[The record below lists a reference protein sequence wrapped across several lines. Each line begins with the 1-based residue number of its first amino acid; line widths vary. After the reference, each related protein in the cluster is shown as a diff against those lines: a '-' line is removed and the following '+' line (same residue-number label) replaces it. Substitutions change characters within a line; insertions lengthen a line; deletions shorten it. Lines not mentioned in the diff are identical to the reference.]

1 MKKSLFHNALI
12 KVVLPLLAFFATGL
26 SAQELNTHLTITSF
40 VIDQAELA
48 DYKLAAN
55 VYHLYNWAEETFTG
69 EMAFSLTKMDGTIL
83 KVLEE
88 GHLTLAEQESIEP
101 NGFIEGP
108 LKVGPSTIP
117 SDLDDGD
124 YQLRIASRQAGYE
137 NWCFVNGYR
146 ASSEQEFVIAINLHI
161 SGMDAILTDRKE
173 TDSIVFDSLGRVVST
188 SGTKGLSL
196 GLYVVNGE
204 KILIR

>member
-12 KVVLPLLAFFATGL
+12 KAVLPLLAFFATGL

-108 LKVGPSTIP
+108 LKVGPSSIP
-117 SDLDDGD
+117 DDLDDGD
-124 YQLRIASRQAGYE
+124 YQLRIVSRQSGYE
-137 NWCFVNGYR
+137 NWSFVNGYR
-146 ASSEQEFVIAINLHI
+146 ASSEQEFAIAINLHI
-161 SGMDAILTDRKE
+161 SGIEGILMDRAE
-173 TDSIVFDSLGRVVST
+173 TNSIVYDPFGHVVST
-188 SGTKGLSL
+188 SGTTGLSQ
-196 GLYVVNGE
+196 GLYVVEGQ
-204 KILIR
+204 KVLIK

>member
-12 KVVLPLLAFFATGL
+12 KAVLPLLAFFATGL

-108 LKVGPSTIP
+108 LKVGPSSIP
-117 SDLDDGD
+117 DDLDDGD
-124 YQLRIASRQAGYE
+124 YQLRIVSRQSGYE
-137 NWCFVNGYR
+137 NWSFVNGYR
-146 ASSEQEFVIAINLHI
+146 ASSEQEFAIAINLHI
-161 SGMDAILTDRKE
+161 SGIEGILMDRAE
-173 TDSIVFDSLGRVVST
+173 TNSIVYDPFGHVVST
-188 SGTKGLSL
+188 SGATGLSQ
-196 GLYVVNGE
+196 GLYVVEGQ
-204 KILIR
+204 KVLIK